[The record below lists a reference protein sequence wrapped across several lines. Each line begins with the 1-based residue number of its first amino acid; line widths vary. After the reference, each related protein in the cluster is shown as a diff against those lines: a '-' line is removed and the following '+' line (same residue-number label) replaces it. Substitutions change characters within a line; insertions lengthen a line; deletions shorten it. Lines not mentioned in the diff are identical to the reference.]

1 MQSFETI
8 LIQTSKILENIRG
21 IFEKNNIQQKLEKIS
36 KEINKENFLER
47 PKKAKSLTKEKK
59 FFEDLVLSFNNLK
72 KEINNLKD
80 LHSLGADE
88 ENDEITKDCELK
100 LKDLVKDLKNRS
112 LLFFVRGK

>member
-1 MQSFETI
+1 M
-8 LIQTSKILENIRG
+8 KILGG
-21 IFEKNNIQQKLEKIS
+21 IFEKNNIQQKLDKIS
-36 KEINKENFLER
+36 KEINKENFWKDQ
-47 PKKAKSLTKEKK
+47 KKAKSLTKEKK

-100 LKDLVKDLKNRS
+100 LKDLVKDLKKNRS